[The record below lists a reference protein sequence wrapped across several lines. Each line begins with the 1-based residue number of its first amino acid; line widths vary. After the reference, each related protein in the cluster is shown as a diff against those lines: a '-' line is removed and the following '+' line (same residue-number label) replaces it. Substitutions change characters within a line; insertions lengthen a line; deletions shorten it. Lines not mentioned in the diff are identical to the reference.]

1 MKKSEIIKILNEH
14 MKDEQCKTFGVYHIN
29 INDIWLWFNR
39 YEITEQDF
47 GTYLTL
53 YYKSSFNN
61 TETVMAEILLINIVS
76 MR

>member
-1 MKKSEIIKILNEH
+1 MKKSEIIKILNEK
-14 MKDEQCKTFGVYHIN
+14 MNDEQGKTFGMYQIN
-29 INDIWLWFNR
+29 INDIWIWFSR

-53 YYKSSFNN
+53 YFKPLFDN
-61 TETVMAEILLINIVS
+61 TETPPTEVLLINIVS